1 MLYAVVFWFCLFCN
15 ISFADEDN
23 NYQQEGEKFAKDL
36 LTKIDLKKLQM
47 PDGKGVKGEGCT
59 SCTANL
65 ENPQNLIANIKSEM
79 SGTKD
84 DNILVFVSF
93 SMPDIV
99 LKELSNQADK
109 YNAKLILRGL
119 HKSSFRKTAQK
130 ILEIDKNGMQFE
142 INPELFKEYQ
152 IKQVPTFVLVKNGKE
167 INRLSGNVSLE
178 YANEELSKQ

>member
-1 MLYAVVFWFCLFCN
+1 MLYAVIFSLFLFCN
-15 ISFADEDN
+15 FSFAGEEN
-23 NYQQEGEKFAKDL
+23 TYQQEGEKFAKEL
-36 LTKIDLKKLQM
+36 LNKIDLKKLQM
-47 PDGKGVKGEGCT
+47 PDGKGAKGEGCT
-59 SCTANL
+59 SCKANL
-65 ENPQNLIANIKSEM
+65 ENPQNLIANIQSEI
-79 SGTKD
+79 SNPKVE
-84 DNILVFVSF
+84 NILVFVSF
-93 SMPDIV
+93 SMPNIA

-119 HKSSFRKTAQK
+119 HKNSFRKTAQK

-152 IKQVPTFVLVKNGKE
+152 IKQVPTLVLIKNGKE